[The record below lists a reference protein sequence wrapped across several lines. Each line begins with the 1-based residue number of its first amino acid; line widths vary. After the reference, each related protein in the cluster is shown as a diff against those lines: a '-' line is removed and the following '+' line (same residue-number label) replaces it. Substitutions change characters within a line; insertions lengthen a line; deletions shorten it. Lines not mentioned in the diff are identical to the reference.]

1 MLRVCA
7 ACLSLIFASTA
18 AAQGMTLEAAMTR
31 VLDSHPEL
39 QRRQAEIAAT
49 AAKRDLMALPT
60 PWVVGAEY
68 EAPLGSGEERGLDQ
82 GEGTLRLS
90 RVIERGDKRSLRQA
104 AGQARLDRAFLETE
118 LAYLELAAE
127 TVRRFTEV
135 AGAQEW
141 AALASE
147 RVELAQRLHERV
159 EQRVAAARSPV
170 AEAHSSRAEW
180 ARAQANLARR
190 EGGLDAA
197 RARLAALWDGA
208 GTDIAAVSADL
219 FALPAVPEPAAV
231 RQALARNPDLQ
242 RLIAAQ
248 AVASAEAELARG
260 QRAADITASAG
271 AKYYGEF
278 DSGGLMVE
286 LSVPLGSATR
296 AAPAVRAAEERVVA
310 AELAQA
316 SQRREVTGVA
326 LQLVAELTA
335 RERELALFDGTVI
348 PEARAAVRQY
358 QQGFEAGRHSFLTVA
373 DAQRRLVEARAEAI
387 AAAVAFHRLMLELE
401 QLTYSV
407 EGGTR

>member
-208 GTDIAAVSADL
+208 GADIAAVSADL
-219 FALPAVPEPAAV
+219 FALPPVPEPAAV
-231 RQALARNPDLQ
+231 RRALARNPDLQ